1 MHPPYYGAPGANMM
15 PPGQMGHNPPYH
27 PYMGP
32 PQGMPHHMG
41 MAPPGSGGYMGGTP
55 HHQLMQS

>member
-1 MHPPYYGAPGANMM
+1 MHPPYYGAPGPNMM